1 LMKHS
6 DPHVTC
12 LWKPDLLRTSIHS
25 RKSNPLE

>member
-12 LWKPDLLRTSIHS
+12 LWKPDLLCTSIHS
-25 RKSNPLE
+25 GKSNPLE